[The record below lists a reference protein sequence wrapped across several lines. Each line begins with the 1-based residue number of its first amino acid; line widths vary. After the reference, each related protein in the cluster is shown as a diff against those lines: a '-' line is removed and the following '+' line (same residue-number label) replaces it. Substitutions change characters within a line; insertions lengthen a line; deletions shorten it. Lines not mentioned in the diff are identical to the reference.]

1 MLDVLCF
8 QDILM
13 ISSLHVLCPQCDLL
27 LCFSSHSQSKP
38 NPKVVVC
45 CAPGVFESRVVRYK
59 PWSLPTTFPLSVST
73 HILCLQVLL
82 MGKNDSFNLFESFLL
97 VSDSDIVFRKKCVMK
112 HRWIN
117 YSEVCIL
124 RGKLIKKATMN
135 IIIL

>member
-1 MLDVLCF
+1 
-8 QDILM
+8 M
-13 ISSLHVLCPQCDLL
+13 ISFLHVLYPQCDLP

-59 PWSLPTTFPLSVST
+59 PWSLPTTSPLSVST
-73 HILCLQVLL
+73 HILCLQDSL

-97 VSDSDIVFRKKCVMK
+97 VSDGDIVFRKKGVTK

-117 YSEVCIL
+117 YLYYARKTTKKSYNEHHNFIIVFFTFNKWAP
-124 RGKLIKKATMN
+124 RG
-135 IIIL
+135 

>member
-13 ISSLHVLCPQCDLL
+13 ISFHHVLYPQCDLP

-38 NPKVVVC
+38 NLKVVVC

-59 PWSLPTTFPLSVST
+59 PWSLPTTSPLSVST
-73 HILCLQVLL
+73 HILCLQDSL

-97 VSDSDIVFRKKCVMK
+97 VSDSDIVFRKKGVMK

-117 YSEVCIL
+117 YFEVCIM
-124 RGKLIKKATMN
+124 RGKLIKK
-135 IIIL
+135 LQ